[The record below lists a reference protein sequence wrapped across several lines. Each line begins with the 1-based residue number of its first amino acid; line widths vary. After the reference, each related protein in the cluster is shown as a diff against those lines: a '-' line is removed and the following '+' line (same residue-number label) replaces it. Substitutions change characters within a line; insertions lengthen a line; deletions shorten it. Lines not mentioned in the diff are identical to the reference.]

1 MDRRVPEKNAPRGDF
16 NTCADRYDCA
26 LRDIVRHLARI
37 SAEEDYKR
45 LLTERDLSYLGP
57 ERKGP
62 DR

>member
-1 MDRRVPEKNAPRGDF
+1 MSDHYNPSIEVSESF

-26 LRDIVRHLARI
+26 LRDIVRHLGRI

-57 ERKGP
+57 EKKGP

>member
-37 SAEEDYKR
+37 AAEEDYKR
-45 LLTERDLSYLGP
+45 LLKDRGLSYHQNEP
-57 ERKGP
+57 KGP
-62 DR
+62 SS